1 LPEQSKPRIVITT
14 GDPAGIGPEIILK
27 GLIHFKPV
35 NPDFIPIVVGH
46 AKTYISPVYSDF
58 FTSLKIPICR
68 FDESD
73 LRKNDMPVFIEPTAD
88 IENIK
93 PGEGSIKSGAAAG
106 VYLDTALELIRN
118 GTGDILLTCPIN
130 KKYFQDAGYNYT
142 GHTDYLKDRTGSTE
156 AYMMFCVENIKVL
169 LATHHLP
176 LKEVPALIKKEYI
189 LKILRFIYEK
199 GPFYGLTNP
208 KIAVTG
214 LNPHSGE
221 DGILGNEDIAEIQP
235 AITSAKEFFPNIEGP
250 MPADSVFRPDVRR
263 RFDLILAMYHDQG
276 LVAVKSLGPSV
287 NTTIGLPFIRVSPDH
302 GTAYEIAGRFEA
314 DPSSFIKAVETGL
327 DLYYNSKSTGRIR
340 K

>member
-27 GLIHFKPV
+27 GLIHFKSV

-58 FTSLKIPICR
+58 FTSLKIPILN
-68 FDESD
+68 SD
-73 LRKNDMPVFIEPTAD
+73 DDSLMKNNAPIFIEPAAE
-88 IENIK
+88 IGNIK

-106 VYLDTALELIRN
+106 IYLDTALELIRN

-130 KKYFQDAGYNYT
+130 KKYFQDAGYNYA
-142 GHTDYLKDRTGSTE
+142 GHTDYLKDRTGSPE
-156 AYMMFCVENIKVL
+156 AYMMFCRENIKVL
-169 LATHHLP
+169 LATHHVP
-176 LKEVPALIKKEYI
+176 LKKVPALIKKEYI
-189 LKILRFIYEK
+189 LKILRFLYEK
-199 GPFYGLTNP
+199 GPLYGLTGL

-221 DGILGNEDIAEIQP
+221 EGILGSEDIEEIQP
-235 AITSAKEFFPNIEGP
+235 AITAAKEFFPNIEGP
-250 MPADSVFRPDVRR
+250 LPADSAFRPDVRK
-263 RFDLILAMYHDQG
+263 RFDLILVMYHDQG
-276 LVAVKSLGPSV
+276 LTAVKSLGPSV
-287 NTTIGLPFIRVSPDH
+287 NVTIGLPFIRVSPDH

-314 DPSSFIKAVETGL
+314 DPSSFINAVESGL
-327 DLYYNSKSTGRIR
+327 NLYYNSKSTDRIR